1 MCGRYALTANSEQI
15 QQAFKLTDVPQ
26 NLAPRFNIAPSQPVA
41 VVVADNSGRHFDVF
55 RWGLIPF
62 WAKDARIGNRLINAR
77 AETLAE
83 KASFKHA
90 FKRRRCL
97 ILADGFFE
105 WQKLPQGKQ
114 PVFIHLKNRA
124 PFGMAGLWEHW
135 QSPGGDD
142 IYSCTIITTTPNEL
156 LAPVHNR
163 MPVILP
169 PEAHAKWLAPDVQT
183 PAAVQPLLRPF
194 PADAMAF
201 YPVSTTVNSPANDD
215 PTCIEPI

>member
-1 MCGRYALTANSEQI
+1 MCGRYALTANPEKI
-15 QQAFKLTDVPQ
+15 QQVFELTDVPQ
-26 NLAPRFNIAPSQPVA
+26 TIAPRFNIAPTQPVA
-41 VVVADNSGRHFDVF
+41 VVVADEKGRNFDVF

-62 WAKDARIGNRLINAR
+62 WAKDAGIGNRLINAR
-77 AETLAE
+77 AETVAE

-90 FKRRRCL
+90 LKRRRCL

-114 PVFIHLKNRA
+114 PVFIHLKDLA

-142 IYSCTIITTTPNEL
+142 IYSCTIITTEPNEL
-156 LAPVHNR
+156 LKPVHNR

-169 PEAHAKWLAPDVQT
+169 AEAHTQWLAPDVQS
-183 PAAVQPLLRPF
+183 PAAVLPLLHTF
-194 PADAMAF
+194 PAEEMAF
-201 YPVSTTVNSPANDD
+201 YPVSTLVNSPANDN